1 MRRRESS
8 GLSLIAFWRSV
19 RASSN
24 RPARMCSSAFIAGAS
39 PLMEAGTWGCG
50 ITRRLN
56 RLVLDDVPFL
66 GNHTA
71 NQGATLVIGRLVGEF
86 NGTEVEFKV
95 FCRHFALTSAA
106 AGDGMFRD
114 DAVGEDQLHER
125 GLVAGGAADFDG
137 DFREVVALGTDDHQ
151 GIGGLINA
159 LLAGEGVKISASA
172 RGGAAVTARTRVG
185 LRNAKT
191 IFRKLNPVRVQ

>member
-8 GLSLIAFWRSV
+8 GLSRLAFWRSV
-19 RASSN
+19 RASSK

-50 ITRRLN
+50 INRRLN

-71 NQGATLVIGRLVGEF
+71 NQGTTLVIGRLVGEF

-106 AGDGMFRD
+106 AGSGMFRD
-114 DAVGEDQLHER
+114 DAVGEDELHER
-125 GLVAGGAADFDG
+125 RFASCGAADLDG
-137 DFREVVALGTDDHQ
+137 DFGQ
-151 GIGGLINA
+151 GVPL
-159 LLAGEGVKISASA
+159 
-172 RGGAAVTARTRVG
+172 
-185 LRNAKT
+185 
-191 IFRKLNPVRVQ
+191 